1 MKDNKP
7 ESRGMWIPN
16 RVTKKKFI
24 LGYTTMKEP
33 TTKTSNKEA
42 VKSQWNNYNHKII
55 IRENNQL
62 RSWEAGWQGKGRGTE
77 LNCAGCE
84 S

>member
-7 ESRGMWIPN
+7 ESQEECEFQT
-16 RVTKKKFI
+16 VTKKKFI
-24 LGYTTMKEP
+24 LGYTIMKEP

-62 RSWEAGWQGKGRGTE
+62 RS
-77 LNCAGCE
+77 
-84 S
+84 